1 MHTNYGVSI
10 LPSGQ
15 NLQQS
20 NNKSDEVLVET
31 AVNALAKDK
40 SDEVLLDAALNAL
53 AKALKAMSFYP
64 REHPVRNE
72 SISSVLPL
80 LQQLLQEKEL
90 ILLWSRDG
98 CAIAGSS
105 AEKNSSLPAKAVARE
120 MLTRKLQR
128 LIILPEL
135 SMKDLQA
142 FLALITV
149 DAAEIM
155 SGGGIEKAIAS
166 AGIATIGANEVDLDL
181 LRAQVEFIAEPG
193 AEIAGDE
200 ETAKDAGTEDEP
212 TEEEKSIEEEID
224 NPMDIQFSLLGI
236 DILLGML
243 KAEPR
248 EGPFLQLAREVIDA
262 AEELKRQEAFDLLLP
277 VMGAL
282 LEIHA
287 APDRTA
293 AQKEFIR
300 YSLEQISNGTMTA
313 YLLDRIEERAEENEF
328 MIDSLCA
335 TIGQSLSFP
344 LVQRLCVA
352 ESLSDRKSIAI
363 ALTRSGGAAISAI
376 VPMLKDERW
385 YVVRNMVTILGELNS
400 PDSVKALKMTAHHPE
415 AKVRKEVVKSLTKI
429 APQSGEHTLI
439 SMLDDLDRDVVRQA
453 IFSLGA
459 LRSKAAVQPLLDIVT
474 APDAFLKELEV
485 KKLAVSALGRIGDH
499 RSTAAIVA
507 VLTTRGWFA
516 PRRWLEL
523 KTAAA
528 AALGQLGD
536 ESALLLLKR
545 LADADSLF
553 GEACS
558 DAADN
563 LERVVK

>member
-1 MHTNYGVSI
+1 LH
-10 LPSGQ
+10 SGQ
-15 NLQQS
+15 NIQQA
-20 NNKSDEVLVET
+20 NNKSDAVFVET
-31 AVNALAKDK
+31 TLNALAKDK
-40 SDEVLLDAALNAL
+40 CDEGLLDAVLSAL

-64 REHPVRNE
+64 LEHPVRNE
-72 SISSVLPL
+72 SIATVLPL
-80 LQQLLQEKEL
+80 LQQLLQGKEL

-98 CAIAGSS
+98 CTVAGSTTV
-105 AEKNSSLPAKAVARE
+105 KNSSLHAKVVARE

-135 SMKDLQA
+135 SLEDLKA
-142 FLALITV
+142 FLALIIV

-155 SGGGIEKAIAS
+155 SAGGIEKAFARAEI
-166 AGIATIGANEVDLDL
+166 TTLGANEVDLDV
-181 LRAQVEFIAEPG
+181 LRAQIKSSDKPG
-193 AEIAGDE
+193 PNFTADE
-200 ETAKDAGTEDEP
+200 ETAEEAGTADEP
-212 TEEEKSIEEEID
+212 TAEEQPIEEEIE

-243 KAEPR
+243 KAEFR
-248 EGPFLQLAREVIDA
+248 EAPFLQLAREVIDS

-277 VMGAL
+277 VIAAL

-287 APDRTA
+287 DQKRTA
-293 AQKEFIR
+293 AQIEFIR
-300 YSLEQISNGTMTA
+300 YALEQITSGNMTA
-313 YLLDRIEERAEENEF
+313 YLLDRIEERAEENELMF
-328 MIDSLCA
+328 DHLCA

-352 ESLSDRKSIAI
+352 NSLSERKSIAI
-363 ALTRSGGAAISAI
+363 ALTRAGEAAISAI

-385 YVVRNMVTILGELNS
+385 YVVRNMVTLLGELNS
-400 PDSVKALKMTAHHPE
+400 PESVKALKMTAQHPE
-415 AKVRKEVVKSLTKI
+415 AKVRKEIVKSLAKI
-429 APQSGEHTLI
+429 APQAGENTLI
-439 SMLDDLDRDVVRQA
+439 SMLDDLDRDVVRQV

-459 LRSKAAVQPLLDIVT
+459 LRSKAAVQPLLEIVT
-474 APDAFLKELEV
+474 ASDAFLKKLEF

-499 RSTAAIVA
+499 RSTASIVD
-507 VLTTRGWFA
+507 VLTAKGWLA

-536 ESALLLLKR
+536 ESALPLLKR
-545 LADADSLF
+545 LAHADSLL